1 MYDHKQ
7 SAKEVMKHALL
18 RCGLVDMLD
27 VWRKWRGINIEHVR
41 RSDITGVFSDV
52 YANRAWVVGDD
63 QDSASG
69 EGSTSAA
76 TSDLLGRL
84 SGFLAD
90 VGCRRLV
97 DIGCGDFN
105 WMRNVEGDFEYLGL
119 DVVPTVIRRNS
130 AEYANPRRRFVCLD
144 ATSVQIPSGDVAIC
158 REVLFHLSFR
168 DGLRL
173 LRNIKAAN
181 FKYVLLTTEQS
192 VWFNSDI
199 RNGEHRR
206 INLSKAPFRFPKP
219 YAELPDHKVARGRI
233 LAAWP
238 GKVLV
243 P

>member
-7 SAKEVMKHALL
+7 STKEVIKHALF
-18 RCGLVDMLD
+18 RCGLIDMLD
-27 VWRKWRGINIEHVR
+27 VWRQWRGINIEHVR
-41 RSDITGVFSDV
+41 RSDMAAIFSDV
-52 YANRAWVVGDD
+52 YTNGAWVVGND
-63 QDSASG
+63 QDSLSG
-69 EGSTSAA
+69 EGSTLAA

-84 SGFLAD
+84 SGLLAD
-90 VGCRRLV
+90 VTCRRLV

-105 WMRNVEGDFEYLGL
+105 WMRNVQGDFEYLGI
-119 DVVPTVIRRNS
+119 DVVPDVIRRNN
-130 AEYANPRRRFVCLD
+130 AEYANTRRRFVCLD
-144 ATSVQIPSGDVAIC
+144 ATSAQIPSGDVAIC

-199 RNGEHRR
+199 RNGDHRR
-206 INLSKAPFRFPKP
+206 INLAKAPFRFPKP
-219 YAELPDHKVARGRI
+219 YAELPDHRVAEGRM

-238 GKVLV
+238 GGAL
-243 P
+243 PG